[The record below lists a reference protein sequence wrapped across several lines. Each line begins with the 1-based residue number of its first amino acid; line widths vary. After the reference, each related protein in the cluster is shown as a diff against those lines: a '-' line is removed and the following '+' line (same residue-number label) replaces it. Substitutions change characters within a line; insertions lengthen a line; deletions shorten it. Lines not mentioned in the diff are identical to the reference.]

1 MSGTPQMPV
10 TPQVSVARQQ
20 SITLGVIL
28 GNRDFFPDALIS
40 EARRDL
46 LSVFKMLAV
55 EPVWLTEA
63 DSKLGAVETWADAV
77 KCGELF
83 RGNRERID
91 GILVCL
97 PNFGD
102 EKGAADAIRLSELN
116 VPILVQACPD
126 DLDQFGLARRRDAYC
141 GKISVCNNLRQYGLK
156 FSLTRNHT
164 TSLSSDTFRD
174 ELERFFSVCRVVRGM
189 RRVRI
194 GAVGGRPNAFNTTRY
209 SEKLLEAAGIS
220 VNTID
225 LSEVFGNASKIA
237 DADVRVK
244 QRVDQIRAYAD
255 SSAAPF
261 DSLNKMAKFALVID
275 EWMVSLGLTATA
287 IQCWSS
293 MQKNFGVN
301 VCAIMSMMSEQ
312 MMPSACEVDI
322 AGVVSMYA
330 LQLASGRPSALV
342 DWNNN
347 YGSDPEKC
355 VLFHC
360 GNWAK
365 DFLPDIRIGTAPI
378 LGTMLGEENT
388 VGALSGRT
396 PAGPMS
402 FGRVSTDDRSGKIRV
417 FFGNGTFTD
426 DALETFGAKA
436 VVQIPKLQ
444 ELMQFIC
451 LNGFEHHAAMTSSHC
466 AAAATEA
473 LGKYLGWDVYLHS

>member
-1 MSGTPQMPV
+1 MST
-10 TPQVSVARQQ
+10 T
-20 SITLGVIL
+20 IGVIL

-46 LSVFKMLAV
+46 VAVFNALNI
-55 EPVWLTEA
+55 EPVWLTES
-63 DSKLGAVETWADAV
+63 DSKLGAVETWTDAL
-77 KCGELF
+77 KCGDLF
-83 RGNRERID
+83 RANKARIE

-102 EKGAADAIRLSELN
+102 EKGVADAIRLSELN

-126 DLDQFGLARRRDAYC
+126 DLDQFGLERRRDAYC
-141 GKISVCNNLRQYGLK
+141 GKISVCNNLRQYGYR
-156 FSLTRNHT
+156 FSLTRHHT
-164 TSLSSDTFRD
+164 TSLLSHLFRGD
-174 ELERFFSVCRVVRGM
+174 LIDFFTVCRIVGGM

-194 GAVGGRPNAFNTTRY
+194 GAVGARPNAFNTTRY
-209 SEKLLEAAGIS
+209 SEKLLETAGIS

-225 LSEVFGNASKIA
+225 LSEVFGNAARIA
-237 DADVRVK
+237 DDDARVR
-244 QRVDQIRAYAD
+244 QRVDQIRGYAES
-255 SSAAPF
+255 SSAPIDA
-261 DSLNKMAKFALVID
+261 LLKMAKFALVVD
-275 EWMVSLGLTATA
+275 DWMLSLGLTATA

-293 MQKNFGVN
+293 LQKNFGVN
-301 VCAIMSMMSEQ
+301 VCTIMSMMSEQ

-322 AGVVSMYA
+322 AGVISMYA
-330 LQLASGRPSALV
+330 LQLASARPSALV

-347 YGSDPEKC
+347 YGSDPDKC

-388 VGALSGRT
+388 VGALAGRT

-402 FGRVSTDDRSGKIRV
+402 FGRVSTDDGGGRIHVYVGD
-417 FFGNGTFTD
+417 GDFTD
-426 DALETFGAKA
+426 DPLDTFGTRA
-436 VVQIPKLQ
+436 VVRIPQLQ

-451 LNGFEHHAAMTSSHC
+451 LNGFEHHTAITRSHC
-466 AAAATEA
+466 AAPAAEA
-473 LGKYLGWDVYLHS
+473 LGKYLGWDVYHHAPSAR